1 VVKGSA
7 RITHP
12 FHPLAGQTIDVV
24 EQRHNWGEDRVFYRD
39 HQGHLVSLPA
49 CWTSR
54 AAEDPFVAVA
64 AGWSRLR
71 VEDLI
76 ELATLVG
83 RLR

>member
-1 VVKGSA
+1 VKVTA

-24 EQRHNWGEDRVFYRD
+24 EQRHNWGEDRVFYRGD
-39 HQGHLVSLPA
+39 QGHLVSLPA
-49 CWTSR
+49 CWTSVVP
-54 AAEDPFVAVA
+54 EDPFVVVA

-71 VEDLI
+71 IEDLV

-83 RLR
+83 RLRS